1 MLYNFSLCRVPAF
14 QILSSTVHEVLI
26 QSVRFRTCPGGP
38 YRIGQCARIFSD
50 GSRLASGSQ
59 DGSLVIWEPSTGVT
73 KYHIVCPSV
82 VLSLVWDPRYLNRL
96 FVGCENGVLAVLNN
110 FEAWCYLHCH
120 PLQCD

>member
-1 MLYNFSLCRVPAF
+1 MKMSFNPFVSEHVLEDHTESVNVLAFSP
-14 QILSSTVHEVLI
+14 T
-26 QSVRFRTCPGGP
+26 
-38 YRIGQCARIFSD
+38 

-73 KYHIVCPSV
+73 KYCIVCPSA
-82 VLSLVWDPRYLNRL
+82 VLSLVWDPQYLNRL

-110 FEAWCYLHCH
+110 FEVWCYLHCR